1 MKKMWRGFRK
11 WFVPHEGNDHKP
23 HILRPRTVAAVCA
36 IAIAVEFLFLS
47 GISLP
52 ELRQPFLGDIVVSAL
67 TQGTNQARVQDGLP
81 PLQVSPLLTEVARD
95 KVNDMVKNDYFAHTS
110 PSGLSPWYWFE
121 KVGYHF
127 SYAGENLAVN
137 FTDSQDVTNAWL
149 NSPEHRANILSG
161 NFTQIGIAVATGT
174 FDGQP
179 AVYVAEEFGTPA
191 LQSVTT
197 SPLPAAPIAAAP
209 SAPQRTVTQPKAEP
223 TVVATSG
230 TRTPLSEQTFVA
242 VKGISTEA
250 TSVMNAGSAA
260 TASLPAA
267 VSATSPVPQAAV
279 SVNPV
284 AQAMANPRAAV
295 DGLYLAIALLFA
307 AALILNVFVKV
318 RVQHP
323 NVILGGLIAVSVA
336 SMFIVLNQQFFTGT
350 VIR

>member
-1 MKKMWRGFRK
+1 MWRGFKK
-11 WFVPHEGNDHKP
+11 WFVPHEKNDHRP
-23 HILRPRTVAAVCA
+23 HILRSRTIAAVSA
-36 IAIAVEFLFLS
+36 IVIAVEFLFLS

-52 ELRQPFLGDIVVSAL
+52 ELRSPFLGDIVVSAL
-67 TQGTNQARVQDGLP
+67 VGGTNQARVQDGLP
-81 PLQVSPLLTEVARD
+81 PLQVSPLLTQVAED

-179 AVYVAEEFGTPA
+179 AVYVAEEFGTPSLA
-191 LQSVTT
+191 PVTASPSPSV
-197 SPLPAAPIAAAP
+197 SAAAA
-209 SAPQRTVTQPKAEP
+209 SAPQEIVTKPKAEP
-223 TVVATSG
+223 VVIATSG
-230 TRTPLSEQTFVA
+230 TKTPLSEQTFVA

-250 TSVMNAGSAA
+250 TSAANADFAA
-260 TASLPAA
+260 TSSAPGTIPAA
-267 VSATSPVPQAAV
+267 SPVPQGV
-279 SVNPV
+279 SLNPIE
-284 AQAMANPRAAV
+284 QAMANPRAAV
-295 DGLYLAIALLFA
+295 DGFYLAIALLFI
-307 AALILNVFVKV
+307 AALILNIFVKV
-318 RVQHP
+318 RIQHP
-323 NVILGGLIAVSVA
+323 NIILGGLIAVSMA
-336 SMFIVLNQQFFTGT
+336 SIFIVLNQHLFTGT